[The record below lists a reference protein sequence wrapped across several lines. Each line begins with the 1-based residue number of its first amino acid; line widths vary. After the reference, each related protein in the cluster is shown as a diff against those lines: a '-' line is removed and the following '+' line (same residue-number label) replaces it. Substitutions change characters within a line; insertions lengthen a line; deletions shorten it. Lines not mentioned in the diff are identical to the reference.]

1 MKRTRPEQKNKEQQ
15 PRQHLK
21 TRRVLALPFLTVLG
35 ALTIVAFIL
44 PLRPTRSYTE
54 RRELA
59 KFPEFSAQALLSGD
73 YFDGISAWFSD
84 TFPGR
89 DGWLSANARVEQL
102 HGVSDVTIYGELPT
116 ADEIPDVIPTP
127 APTPIPMPK
136 PAATPAPAET
146 PVPTPVPTPAP
157 VAETSPPTESVEKWG
172 GILVDEDAEVIFGT
186 TLQIGDAAYGYFG
199 FSQSGCDTYAGV
211 ISDFADAMAEK
222 GVEVY
227 SVLIPTSVG
236 VMISSDDQE
245 TIRCSDQGAA
255 IGYALGMMRDS
266 VKKVNIFNN
275 LVAHNNEYIYF
286 RTDHHWTALGAYY
299 AYEAFCAAAGME
311 PAALSTFEKWDQGEY
326 KGSFY
331 YSCNQ
336 NSRLRLDHVV
346 AYNPPDDL
354 TVKITPPE
362 GGTFEWTLLTDMSK
376 SAASSKYMN
385 FLAGDYPMVSIT
397 NHDRP
402 DAPVCVLVKDSFG
415 NPFAPY
421 LTQHY
426 SQIYVIDYR
435 SYSAMGLQAFVDA
448 YGVDQVIFAQ
458 ALALAE
464 SDGTIGLTRKLCR

>member
-1 MKRTRPEQKNKEQQ
+1 MKRNKSEQANTEKKDSQSK
-15 PRQHLK
+15 P
-21 TRRVLALPFLTVLG
+21 RRVLALPFLTVLA
-35 ALTIVAFIL
+35 ALTVVAFVI

-54 RRELA
+54 KRELA
-59 KFPEFSAQALLSGD
+59 AFPAFSVETLLSGD

-89 DGWLSANARVEQL
+89 DGWLTANAKVEQL
-102 HGVSDVTIYGELPT
+102 HGVSDVTIYGDLPA
-116 ADEIPDVIPTP
+116 ADEIPDVIPSP
-127 APTPIPMPK
+127 PVAPDPTPK
-136 PAATPAPAET
+136 PAPTPAPAET
-146 PVPTPVPTPAP
+146 PEPTPVPTPEP
-157 VAETSPPTESVEKWG
+157 VVETSPPTESVEKWG

-199 FSQSGCDTYAGV
+199 FSQNGCDTYAGV
-211 ISDFADAMAEK
+211 ITDFADAMAEK
-222 GVEVY
+222 DVEVY
-227 SVLIPTSVG
+227 CMPIPTSVG
-236 VMISSDDQE
+236 VMVSSDYQE

-255 IGYALGMMRDS
+255 TGYVLGVMGENVR
-266 VKKVNIFNN
+266 KVNIFNN

-299 AYEAFCAAAGME
+299 AYETFCKTAGME
-311 PAALSTFEKWDQGEY
+311 PAALSSFEKWDQGEY

-331 YSCNQ
+331 YNCNQ
-336 NSRLRLDHVV
+336 NSRLRVDNVF

-354 TVKITPPE
+354 TVKITRQE

-376 SAASSKYMN
+376 SSVSSKYMT
-385 FLAGDYPMVSIT
+385 FLAGDYPLVSIT

-421 LTQHY
+421 LTQNY
-426 SQIYVIDYR
+426 SQIYVVDYR
-435 SYSAMGLQAFVDA
+435 SYSAMGLKAFVDA
-448 YGVDQVIFAQ
+448 YDVDQVIFAQ